1 MQIYAARPVIYS
13 ANESLN
19 AISSDRVLLFTFS
32 PIARKL
38 YFNPNPLQGT
48 EENLSETS
56 HCVKTMSY
64 MYHSLRLLCSCTLSL
79 LVGHWGETIV

>member
-19 AISSDRVLLFTFS
+19 AISSDRVLLFTFL

-48 EENLSETS
+48 EENS
-56 HCVKTMSY
+56 HCVNTMSY
-64 MYHSLRLLCSCTLSL
+64 MYHSLRL
-79 LVGHWGETIV
+79 

>member
-1 MQIYAARPVIYS
+1 MQIFAARPVIYS
-13 ANESLN
+13 ANECLN

-56 HCVKTMSY
+56 FVNTMSY
-64 MYHSLRLLCSCTLSL
+64 MYHSLRL
-79 LVGHWGETIV
+79 

>member
-1 MQIYAARPVIYS
+1 MQIYAAQPVIYS

-19 AISSDRVLLFTFS
+19 TISSDRVLLFTFS

-48 EENLSETS
+48 EEN
-56 HCVKTMSY
+56 CQ
-64 MYHSLRLLCSCTLSL
+64 RLLIVSTLC
-79 LVGHWGETIV
+79 HICIIA